1 MQKHNESALVGN
13 SSGSTLDSNTMTTTT
28 MLLYGLPQ
36 VAIAYIVLGIVNFT
50 PAFYTTEMNISLL
63 SISGLM
69 LASRLLD
76 VFTDPLI
83 GVASDRTRSRWGR
96 RKPWIM
102 LGIPILLLGVWLLFL
117 PQKEADEVYFFIA
130 ISILFLGLTFIQLP
144 YIAWGAELSSNYD
157 IRTKIT
163 GVREKLGAIG
173 SILGLLTAT
182 ILSLVFSDSSLKT
195 LLSTMTVVIFIIL
208 PLTFIV
214 ALSRVSKTTTPISTG
229 VPTRFWAGI
238 KIAFSNR
245 IFRLFS
251 LGIFLL
257 YFGLMPGGA
266 LSWFLFDHIIE
277 RPDLFA
283 ITILGEF
290 IASFIGLLFWTK
302 FAVKTSKHTATTFAL
317 IWIAL
322 FTALVPLMI
331 TFGTWPAI
339 ITILVRSLALGAL
352 LMLPFSMIA
361 DVIDIDRA
369 ETGEQRTGIYMAFG
383 GIVIKM
389 AITIGVASSLALP
402 SLFGFDPSHYQNNQT
417 AEFSVSATF
426 SWLSGLTFLM
436 AALIFRNFPL
446 TREKLKQTQT
456 KILAQQKIG

>member
-1 MQKHNESALVGN
+1 MQISNNNQSVSVSKPLNARTQSITFA
-13 SSGSTLDSNTMTTTT
+13 TLF
-28 MLLYGLPQ
+28 LYGLPQ
-36 VAIAYIVLGIVNFT
+36 LAIAYIVLGIVNFT

-83 GVASDRTRSRWGR
+83 GIASDQTRSRWGR
-96 RKPWIM
+96 RKPWIVA
-102 LGIPILLLGVWLLFL
+102 GIPVLLLGVWLLFL
-117 PQKEADEVYFFIA
+117 PRQNADEVYFFIA
-130 ISILFLGLTFIQLP
+130 ISTLFLGLTFIQLP
-144 YIAWGAELSSNYD
+144 YIAWGSELSPDYD
-157 IRTKIT
+157 VRTKIT

-182 ILSLVFSDSSLKT
+182 ILSLVFSDSSLRS
-195 LLSTMTVVIFIIL
+195 LLATMTVVIFIIL
-208 PLTFIV
+208 PLTFLI
-214 ALSRVSKTTTPISTG
+214 ALTKVSKTAVPVATGAPTKFWTG
-229 VPTRFWAGI
+229 V
-238 KIAFSNR
+238 KLAFRNR

-266 LSWFLFDHIIE
+266 LGWFLFDHILE

-283 ITILGEF
+283 PTILGEF

-317 IWIAL
+317 VWIAL
-322 FTALVPLMI
+322 FTALVPVMI
-331 TFGTWPAI
+331 SLGTWSTI

-361 DVIDIDRA
+361 DVIDLDRA
-369 ETGEQRTGIYMAFG
+369 ETGELRTGIYMAFG

-389 AITIGVASSLALP
+389 AITIGVAASLALP
-402 SLFGFDPSHYQNNQT
+402 SLFGFEPSHYQNTQT

-426 SWLSGLTFLM
+426 SWLSGITFLM
-436 AALIFRNFPL
+436 AAAIFRNFPL
-446 TREKLKQTQT
+446 TREKLYQTQS
-456 KILAQQKIG
+456 KIKSL